1 MAIAMIAAY
10 LNLKHE
16 QKKKNKVIRMK
27 MNFTVLPIL
36 YLLLSFIS
44 TWMVGNVEAPPN
56 ANIILPKAAK

>member
-16 QKKKNKVIRMK
+16 QETKNVIRMK

-56 ANIILPKAAK
+56 ANIMLPKAAK

>member
-1 MAIAMIAAY
+1 
-10 LNLKHE
+10 
-16 QKKKNKVIRMK
+16 MK
-27 MNFTVLPIL
+27 MNQTVLPIL